1 MTVKLKRIEQADGAV
16 TFAVT
21 VPAERAHA
29 WETMLSAAIC
39 LTEPPKRAALLVPA
53 SVRRGEVGA
62 AAGDGPRE
70 PPGKLLRRLR
80 TECRMTQREAAK
92 IAGTSQPRISDFE
105 CGVRV
110 MPPEIA
116 DIFARRFGVRPEDF
130 GG

>member
-80 TECRMTQREAAK
+80 TECRMTQR
-92 IAGTSQPRISDFE
+92 TSQTRISDFE